1 MSKKYTLEEKRR
13 AIEQYGEKINYSARY
28 SGEFTTFWSK
38 LTADDEW
45 EYR

>member
-1 MSKKYTLEEKRR
+1 MSKKYSLEERRR

-28 SGEFTTFWSK
+28 SGESTMHGLQ
-38 LTADDEW
+38 LTPDEEW